1 MKFGGTKF
9 KINFKETPR
18 NITKNKG
25 PSIGKGIFFRKNTQH
40 DNFQDCQTL

>member
-9 KINFKETPR
+9 KMNFKETPR

-25 PSIGKGIFFRKNTQH
+25 PSIGKGIFLEKYST
-40 DNFQDCQTL
+40 